1 MPSYIGAI
9 DQGTTST
16 RFTVFDRSGRAV
28 ATAQKEHEQIYPQ
41 PEWVEHDAEEIWR
54 RTQDVITEAMQQRG
68 LRAGDIAAIGIA
80 NQRETTVV
88 WNRKTGKPIANAL
101 VWQDTRVSDYGS
113 ELARDGGPDRF
124 RAKTGLPL
132 ATYFSG
138 LKIRW
143 VLEHVP

>member
-1 MPSYIGAI
+1 
-9 DQGTTST
+9 
-16 RFTVFDRSGRAV
+16 
-28 ATAQKEHEQIYPQ
+28 
-41 PEWVEHDAEEIWR
+41 
-54 RTQDVITEAMQQRG
+54 MQQRS
-68 LRAGDIAAIGIA
+68 LRATDIAALGIA

-88 WNRKTGKPIANAL
+88 WNRKSGKPVANAL
-101 VWQDTRVSDYGS
+101 VWQDTRVSDYVS

-143 VLEHVP
+143 VLEHVPDIREQAEMEDVLFGNFDTFLVWNFDGG